1 MTTGLDPQDDEYSNG
16 ILRPPEKEMALGH
29 KGCLNHATAW
39 GTVPTRWWGLPCPPF
54 RQVRRGRKRTMYGKS
69 VTSIDDISSS
79 KQVADLD
86 L

>member
-1 MTTGLDPQDDEYSNG
+1 
-16 ILRPPEKEMALGH
+16 MALGH

-39 GTVPTRWWGLPCPPF
+39 GTVPTRWWGHSCLPLEFRRILWGLPF